1 MKILHLTHT
10 DTHFD
15 SRILKELGAL
25 TETGLYDVTCI
36 GVALDEGASH
46 SNNELNANLIT
57 LNLIMNLPEWVPRP
71 IRYFLM
77 LTELTIR
84 MSFLGTKLRP
94 DVVHCHDTIVLPIG
108 VFIKNI
114 TRAKLIYDAHE
125 LESNKNGQSKI
136 LSRATLFIEKRCW
149 RGIDH
154 LISVSDS
161 IIGWYEKKLGSKPN
175 TLILNSP
182 LISRVDQKSKK
193 YFHQL
198 YTIPEENLIFVYL
211 GILGSGR
218 GIDYILDAFSRKNTK
233 SHVVF
238 IGYGELKSKIKD
250 VSKTNTNIHYHKA
263 VAHEEVVSLVKNADV
278 GLCLIENVSLSDF
291 YCLPNKLFEYTF
303 AGLPVLASNFPDIK
317 NIVIKYN
324 LGRVC
329 DINSKSINEAVSEI
343 EVTHL
348 SSINSDLTELGWPNQ
363 AEKLRKTYNTLT
375 NKL

>member
-1 MKILHLTHT
+1 MTILHLTHT
-10 DTHFD
+10 DPRSD
-15 SRILKELGAL
+15 NRILKELEAL
-25 TETGLYDVTCI
+25 AGIDTHDVTCI
-36 GVALDEGASH
+36 GFNSELGP
-46 SNNELNANLIT
+46 SNTNKKLKAQLIILRSNSNIPKWIPWPIKPT
-57 LNLIMNLPEWVPRP
+57 LKLIEFY
-71 IRYFLM
+71 IRLSKAAIKFKP
-77 LTELTIR
+77 T
-84 MSFLGTKLRP
+84 
-94 DVVHCHDTIVLPIG
+94 VVHCHDTLVLPIG
-108 VFIKNI
+108 VLVKCISK
-114 TRAKLIYDAHE
+114 AKLIYDAHE
-125 LESNKNGQSKI
+125 LESNKNGQTKALSK
-136 LSRATLFIEKRCW
+136 ATLFVEKIAW
-149 RGIDH
+149 KKIDH

-161 IIGWYEKKLGSKPN
+161 IIDWYLKNLGTKPN

-182 LISRVDQKSKK
+182 FINNIDSESNK
-193 YFHQL
+193 YFHRL
-198 YTIPEENLIFVYL
+198 YNITPDKLVFVYL
-211 GILGSGR
+211 GILGYGR
-218 GIDYILDAFSRKNTK
+218 GIDYILDVFSRKNIK

-238 IGYGELKSKIKD
+238 IGYGELESKIKD

-348 SSINSDLTELGWPNQ
+348 SNINSDLTELGWPSQ
-363 AEKLRKTYNTLT
+363 AKKLLNTYSVL
-375 NKL
+375 